1 MVTAGKCSPTWVTQ
15 AREGGRKQP
24 GSSEKMAEFPSL
36 CKYLIVSYVGNACFI
51 ALKG

>member
-36 CKYLIVSYVGNACFI
+36 CKYLIVSYMGTLMHVS
-51 ALKG
+51 LL